1 MSTFK
6 LTKDT
11 FDEVVSANDFVII
24 DFWAEWCGPCRAFGP
39 VFEQVSDKHQGIVF
53 AKVDTEAEP
62 ELARAFEI
70 TSIPTLMIV
79 RERITVFRQAGA
91 PARGGARRPRH
102 PGPRPRHGRRTRLR
116 HRSTRQPVDTRGHQ
130 APRGRPVPRH
140 ARCGG
145 RAARSIRP
153 SPPPPAPPH
162 AGGGEEGAQGDR

>member
-24 DFWAEWCGPCRAFGP
+24 DFWAEWCRPCRAFGP
-39 VFEQVSDKHQGIVF
+39 VFERVSDKHQGIVF

-79 RERITVFRQAGA
+79 RERIAVFRQAGA
-91 PARGGARRPRH
+91 LPEAALDDLVTRARDLDMDDVRAFV
-102 PGPRPRHGRRTRLR
+102 T
-116 HRSTRQPVDTRGHQ
+116 
-130 APRGRPVPRH
+130 
-140 ARCGG
+140 
-145 RAARSIRP
+145 AARDNR
-153 SPPPPAPPH
+153 
-162 AGGGEEGAQGDR
+162 